1 MPRIEQKVSAELEN
15 IDEALKLIPG
25 DIQNLSTL
33 ELAGLGAVLHSV
45 YNGIENILKQ
55 TLKEQR
61 FEIPDGTFWHRDLL
75 DAAVNSGIISRA
87 VFERIKEYM
96 AFRHYF
102 AHAYALN
109 LKPERMRPLVESA
122 PQLIQDF
129 RLDLI
134 RNGIALG
141 AVQKPE

>member
-1 MPRIEQKVSAELEN
+1 MPRIEQKVAAELEN
-15 IDEALKLIPG
+15 IAAALSLIPD

-55 TLKEQR
+55 ILKEKE

-75 DAAVNSGIISRA
+75 DAAVSGGVISPP
-87 VFERIKEYM
+87 VFERTKEYM

-109 LKPERMRPLVESA
+109 LKPERMRPLIESA
-122 PQLIQDF
+122 PQLIRDF
-129 RLDLI
+129 KQDLI
-134 RNGIALG
+134 ENGIALG
-141 AVQKPE
+141 VVQKLE